1 MVPIARWKQ
10 GGIYIS
16 SPLGLGQA
24 LAGPRALLW
33 RGLGH
38 WSVGGGGGPPR
49 SEERGKQKGQI
60 KSCPSGCSSLAR
72 TLMSPGC
79 RPVAGVFSHF
89 TREAPRTQ
97 RRVFESRMSRPSC
110 QCFPPSFH
118 PPPREAGLSSLA
130 HFTDKVRRL
139 YRKGP
144 GQDRRADER
153 SWALYPGPAGP
164 CRETPDTTISNP
176 VPSPTPT
183 RSLDL
188 RSYFLP
194 HPWKRR

>member
-1 MVPIARWKQ
+1 M
-10 GGIYIS
+10 G
-16 SPLGLGQA
+16 
-24 LAGPRALLW
+24 AGVWA
-33 RGLGH
+33 G
-38 WSVGGGGGPPR
+38 VGAPG
-49 SEERGKQKGQI
+49 SEERGNGRVRSKAVLVAAHPWRGP
-60 KSCPSGCSSLAR
+60 SCPLA
-72 TLMSPGC
+72 
-79 RPVAGVFSHF
+79 AGPWRGWGGAFSHF

-130 HFTDKVRRL
+130 HFTDEVRRL

-176 VPSPTPT
+176 IPPPTPT
-183 RSLDL
+183 RALDL